1 MASDDKKSGA
11 FFYSP
16 QPQKKLVDRIE
27 RQCLVL
33 YMEAADYTLKDVPVI
48 IPNLKPRTVQMWVKR
63 GVIRPS
69 ISSSGQGFPVRFSY
83 LNLIEIALVW
93 QIIRL
98 GLDSHAY
105 FLRVMDY
112 AQKLRKVNRWIDGS
126 YNFECIYV
134 IPESSAFG
142 RLLDKEE
149 AKDYVLA
156 PPFILINPEGL
167 NEFFKKSNITGWL
180 LVDVG
185 AIKRYVDGKIAAM

>member
-1 MASDDKKSGA
+1 MIHGPGP
-11 FFYSP
+11 FFIPLSP
-16 QPQKKLVDRIE
+16 KKKLVNSIE
-27 RQCLVL
+27 RQCFVL

-48 IPNLKPRTVQMWVKR
+48 ISNLKPRTVQMWVKR

-83 LNLIEIALVW
+83 LNFIEIALVW

-112 AQKLRKVNRWIDGS
+112 AQKLRKVNRWIDGI

-134 IPESSAFG
+134 ILESSAFV
-142 RLLDKEE
+142 RVLDKEE

-156 PPFILINPEGL
+156 PPFILINIEGL
-167 NEFFKKSNITGWL
+167 NEFIKKSNITG
-180 LVDVG
+180 
-185 AIKRYVDGKIAAM
+185 